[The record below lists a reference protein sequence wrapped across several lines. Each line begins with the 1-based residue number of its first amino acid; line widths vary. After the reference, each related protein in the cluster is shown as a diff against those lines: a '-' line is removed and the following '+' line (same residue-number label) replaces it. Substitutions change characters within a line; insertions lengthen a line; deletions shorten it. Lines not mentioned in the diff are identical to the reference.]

1 MCFAGIPEG
10 IDLARFAFMEWCS
23 AAFML
28 ALWMVVEVPAGRGM
42 GWQEEEEGPSVRIT
56 DSRIR
61 EQVERLLQRGDE
73 DGAHGVVARAMGY
86 EYVEKHPLDK
96 KRDSEDNS
104 RGGAEREARKQEAQA
119 RTGSARGT

>member
-61 EQVERLLQRGDE
+61 RTAEDLGETRAARLLDTAWEPKTKRFVDIVVVVGSVCVY
-73 DGAHGVVARAMGY
+73 GAVGMGGSVA
-86 EYVEKHPLDK
+86 
-96 KRDSEDNS
+96 
-104 RGGAEREARKQEAQA
+104 
-119 RTGSARGT
+119 